1 MTQSAVK
8 TIMIVEDNDLNM
20 KLFHDLLVSQG
31 YTVVGTADGL
41 AVVEL
46 ARKHKPDLVLMDIQ
60 LPNISGLDITR
71 NMKREED
78 LRAIPIIAVTAL
90 VMKGDEQRFLDGGC
104 AAYIPK
110 PISVP
115 HFLTT
120 VRQYLET

>member
-1 MTQSAVK
+1 MTQSATK

-31 YTVVGTADGL
+31 YKVVGTVDGL
-41 AVVEL
+41 AAVEL

-71 NMKREED
+71 NMKREDD
-78 LRAIPIIAVTAL
+78 LRHIPIIAVTAL
-90 VMKGDEQRFLDGGC
+90 VMRGDEQRFLDGGC

-120 VRQYLET
+120 VRQYIET

>member
-1 MTQSAVK
+1 MTQSATK
-8 TIMIVEDNDLNM
+8 TIMIFEDNDLNM

-31 YTVVGTADGL
+31 YKVVGTVDGL
-41 AVVEL
+41 AAVEL

-71 NMKREED
+71 NMKREDD
-78 LRAIPIIAVTAL
+78 LRHIPIIAVTAL
-90 VMKGDEQRFLDGGC
+90 VMRGDEQRFLDGGC

-120 VRQYLET
+120 VRQYIET